1 MIGELEAWMLAG
13 DDKSRWLAKLGESVG
28 DRA

>member
-1 MIGELEAWMLAG
+1 MIGELEARMLAG